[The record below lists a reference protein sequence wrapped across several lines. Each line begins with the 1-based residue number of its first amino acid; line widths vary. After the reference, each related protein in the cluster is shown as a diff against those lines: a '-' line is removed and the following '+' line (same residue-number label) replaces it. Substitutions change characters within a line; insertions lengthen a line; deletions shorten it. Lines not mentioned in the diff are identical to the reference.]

1 MLIHIRSSLKFLIL
15 LGIGTFLVI
24 GFVTFIYRPI
34 YSVTLNGEQIG
45 YTENKRELQNRINE
59 YMKNGTEE
67 NVAFVQIDELPEY
80 KMCLLK
86 KGYVTN
92 DDEIFSKVTELGTT
106 FYKYYTVLVGDE
118 EKVYVGTKEQ
128 AEEIITGLKNKKS
141 SNQGKLAYKE
151 KYETSLKDF
160 TAVDKAISDLYVK
173 PVVVGYA
180 NTSSTVNMGPK
191 IDLGIKLTS
200 PISGVITSRFGA
212 RSGGTH
218 TGLDI
223 AGPTGTPIMAAAAG
237 TVTHSGYRGGYGK
250 LVIITHAN
258 GVQTYYAHCNELKV
272 EYGQQVAQGEVIA
285 TRGSTGNSTGPHLHL
300 EIRVNGVAQNPQN
313 YLY

>member
-1 MLIHIRSSLKFLIL
+1 MIL
-15 LGIGTFLVI
+15 LGIGAFLII
-24 GFVTFIYRPI
+24 GCVTFIYRPI
-34 YSVTLNGEQIG
+34 YSVTLNGEHIG
-45 YTENKRELQNRINE
+45 YTENKSKLQNKINE
-59 YMKNGTEE
+59 YMKNGTGE

-80 KMCLLK
+80 KLCLLK
-86 KGYVTN
+86 KKNVTN
-92 DDEIFSKVTELGTT
+92 DDEMFQKVASLGTT

-118 EKVYVGTKEQ
+118 EKIYVGTKEQ
-128 AEEIITGLKNKKS
+128 AEEIISSLKTKKS
-141 SNQGKLAYKE
+141 SNINKLAYKE
-151 KYETSLKDF
+151 KYETSLQEF
-160 TAVDKAISDLYVK
+160 TTVDKAISDLYVK

-180 NTSSTVNMGPK
+180 NTSRSVNMGAK
-191 IDLGIKLTS
+191 VDLGIKLIS
-200 PISGVITSRFGA
+200 PISGIITSRFGA

-237 TVTHSGYRGGYGK
+237 TVTHSGYKGNYGN
-250 LVIITHAN
+250 LVIVTHSN
-258 GVQTYYAHCNELKV
+258 GVQTYYAHCSQLKV
-272 EYGQQVAQGEVIA
+272 EYGQQVAQGQVIA